1 MINKHKVL
9 AIIPAR
15 KNSKGLKNKN
25 KLKFNKKPLFFWPLN
40 AAIKSKYIDKI
51 VLSSDDNDILR
62 FSKNFNEV
70 LFLKRPKKFAKD
82 NSKSFDVIKH
92 TIQFLNKK
100 NNYFDY
106 IVLIEPTSP
115 LTNNNDIDITLKK
128 LHTKRKIAD
137 SIVSISKNEKYHPDF
152 NFFLHKNGLIKS
164 YKNRNYNKRRQELS
178 KLYFIDGSIYISK
191 VDKILKYETFLH
203 KKTIGS
209 VLENYKSIEIDNY
222 IDFFIFENL
231 SKNINK
237 IK

>member
-92 TIQFLNKK
+92 TIQF
-100 NNYFDY
+100 F
-106 IVLIEPTSP
+106 
-115 LTNNNDIDITLKK
+115 
-128 LHTKRKIAD
+128 
-137 SIVSISKNEKYHPDF
+137 
-152 NFFLHKNGLIKS
+152 
-164 YKNRNYNKRRQELS
+164 
-178 KLYFIDGSIYISK
+178 
-191 VDKILKYETFLH
+191 
-203 KKTIGS
+203 
-209 VLENYKSIEIDNY
+209 
-222 IDFFIFENL
+222 
-231 SKNINK
+231 
-237 IK
+237 